1 MSGSGSWDAD
11 TYDRVADP
19 QEAWAREI
27 LARAGFTPGQTVL
40 DAGCGSGRV
49 TELLLEQGVRV
60 IGVDADAAM
69 VAKARERLGDRA
81 EVQQQDLLDLRLDEP
96 VDAIFSCAVFHW
108 ITDHERLFARLHA
121 ALKPGGRLV
130 AQCGGHGNIAKV
142 VAAVPDRPSPWLY
155 ATPEDTERRLRDAG
169 FREAKAWLEPKPTQV
184 DDMETFLR
192 TVILHG
198 QPDAAE
204 TAARAAAHLDTLDY
218 VRLNIE
224 ATA

>member
-1 MSGSGSWDAD
+1 MSSWDAS
-11 TYDRVADP
+11 TYDEVADP

-27 LARAGFTPGQTVL
+27 LDRAGFEPGDRVL
-40 DAGCGSGRV
+40 DAGCGSGRI
-49 TELLLEQGVRV
+49 TKLLIERGLDVV
-60 IGVDADAAM
+60 AVDADAAM
-69 VAKARERLGDRA
+69 VAKAREQLDPIV
-81 EVQQQDLLDLRLDEP
+81 EIHQQDLLELQLDEP
-96 VDAIFSCAVFHW
+96 VDGVFSCAVFHW
-108 ITDHERLFARLHA
+108 IGDHERLFARLHA
-121 ALKPGGRLV
+121 AMKPGARLT
-130 AQCGGHGNIAKV
+130 AQCGGHGNIANVLEV
-142 VAAVPDRPSPWLY
+142 VGPREGTWLY

-169 FREAKAWLEPKPTQV
+169 FTEATAWLEPKPTQV

-204 TAARAAAHLDTLDY
+204 TAARASAHLDTLDY